1 MSGEFPPV
9 AALPQLTLHPSV
21 NPEEIKPAEIIN
33 GWLQSFVE
41 SLEKGDIS
49 GHFLDKESWWRDFIT
64 FSWDIV
70 CHNGTEAISNYLIA
84 SKVEFSDP
92 KADQIGALQPQ
103 LVDLGGLRFI
113 QSGFSFKTKF
123 GTGKGVLRLASVGP
137 DQWKAWTVFT
147 VLEKLHEKAD
157 EQSSALNH
165 GADDPQV
172 LIASQPG
179 EAWRDRYNTIKLHTP
194 LYADHYPFLKYP
206 SNWPLYL
213 DQEHIT
219 KWMEHYQHILGLKVR
234 YDTLVD
240 NVVFNE
246 SAEQYS
252 VELRGKHGVETIYPQ
267 HVVLATGILS
277 NIPVSPQFPGQDLF
291 KGEVR
296 HTSEFRTAASIP
308 DVQNKRITII
318 GAGTSAHDV
327 AQDLVNHGAKHVTMV
342 QRGRIFVTSLN
353 SLENIQTA
361 HWNSPGVSTDDADLL
376 GNSFPIPVT
385 RTLSIGASQMMSVND
400 KDLLDGLE
408 KAGMAL
414 KKGDEGDSLL
424 DHQLIKAGHFY
435 IDQGASP
442 MIVDGRIKI
451 KRCEK
456 GVQEFYEDGIVLA
469 DGTKIESD
477 IVILATGFERCTKTI
492 EGIMGEEF
500 MSKVGEICGLDEN
513 QERIGTWRPSGM
525 PGFWFMT
532 GSFMWARQFA
542 PVLALQIAAIERGL
556 NSYKA

>member
-1 MSGEFPPV
+1 
-9 AALPQLTLHPSV
+9 
-21 NPEEIKPAEIIN
+21 
-33 GWLQSFVE
+33 
-41 SLEKGDIS
+41 
-49 GHFLDKESWWRDFIT
+49 
-64 FSWDIV
+64 
-70 CHNGTEAISNYLIA
+70 
-84 SKVEFSDP
+84 
-92 KADQIGALQPQ
+92 
-103 LVDLGGLRFI
+103 
-113 QSGFSFKTKF
+113 
-123 GTGKGVLRLASVGP
+123 
-137 DQWKAWTVFT
+137 
-147 VLEKLHEKAD
+147 
-157 EQSSALNH
+157 
-165 GADDPQV
+165 
-172 LIASQPG
+172 
-179 EAWRDRYNTIKLHTP
+179 
-194 LYADHYPFLKYP
+194 
-206 SNWPLYL
+206 
-213 DQEHIT
+213 
-219 KWMEHYQHILGLKVR
+219 MEHYQHILGLKVR

-252 VELRGKHGVETIYPQ
+252 VELRGKHGVETIYPR

-385 RTLSIGASQMMSVND
+385 RTLSIGASRMMSVND

-477 IVILATGFERCTKTI
+477 IVILATGFEHCTKTI